1 MESPL
6 IWQHRENYYHSLK
19 YRRNLKDKNS
29 ISSLVI
35 LRSFDL
41 CPENSGVVNIF
52 FDLRLFYL
60 GVDAHPWRRRQHL
73 PHVPGLHYQGEIF
86 VFLSRFY
93 PLLIIFIKCNKFPFK
108 SLFVQLMS
116 MYTPFFAQ
124 LLSRR
129 TSFPTWATTHTGGTR
144 MVLVTSME
152 VDPPSWFPDF
162 HQDGYLCL
170 PYFLEMSWWSDL
182 LWY

>member
-1 MESPL
+1 M
-6 IWQHRENYYHSLK
+6 
-19 YRRNLKDKNS
+19 
-29 ISSLVI
+29 
-35 LRSFDL
+35 
-41 CPENSGVVNIF
+41 
-52 FDLRLFYL
+52 
-60 GVDAHPWRRRQHL
+60 DAHPWRRRQHL

-144 MVLVTSME
+144 MVSWS
-152 VDPPSWFPDF
+152 PPWKWIHLPDF
-162 HQDGYLCL
+162 LSSTKMFFSA
-170 PYFLEMSWWSDL
+170 FLISLKCHDEVICCDISNLRLWIKAFDL
-182 LWY
+182 LPFTCEDGRPNIPAL